1 LHLHGSKPATLHF
14 PSHHLEIKT
23 MSTKEQVKQHAVQ
36 GKSDRQQRESA
47 IGRHVL
53 EVVGRPGDL
62 QMVCVR
68 HLWEDRYRVN
78 IVIGQDAA
86 SVKIAH
92 SYFVVVDAAGNVTHS
107 IPKIQKQYGLVSE
120 PSHL

>member
-1 LHLHGSKPATLHF
+1 MP
-14 PSHHLEIKT
+14 
-23 MSTKEQVKQHAVQ
+23 TKEQVKQHAVQ
-36 GKSDRQQRESA
+36 GRSDRQQRESA

-62 QMVCVR
+62 QMICVR

-78 IVIGQDAA
+78 IVTGLDAA

-92 SYFVVVDAAGNVTHS
+92 SYFLVVDATGNIIHS
-107 IPKIQKQYGLVSE
+107 IPKIQKQYGPVSE
-120 PSHL
+120 PIHL